1 MPRIDRF
8 HTLADVRAEKA
19 RLRLD
24 RDGVQANLQAKL
36 ELVRDV
42 EFRRA
47 LAGDAFGDMLRAWR
61 PLRSIK
67 KILGNSPGLTSS
79 ALGLVLGGKAN
90 TRIGRMLITVVAA
103 ALPLIMDRLGKSSH
117 LDPEKLAEELN
128 VSWGRVKDY
137 VRERRTAK
145 DHEPF
150 Q

>member
-1 MPRIDRF
+1 MPRIERF
-8 HTLADVRAEKA
+8 NTLADVRAEKA
-19 RLRLD
+19 CLRLE

-67 KILGNSPGLTSS
+67 KILGNSPGITGS
-79 ALGLVLGGKAN
+79 ALGLLLGGKAN
-90 TRIGRMLITVVAA
+90 TRMGRVLITVVAA
-103 ALPLIMDRLGKSSH
+103 TLPLIMDRLSKGSH
-117 LDPEKLAEELN
+117 LDAEKLAEELN

-137 VRERRTAK
+137 VRERRAAK
-145 DHEPF
+145 EPEPF
-150 Q
+150 E

>member
-1 MPRIDRF
+1 MPRIERF

-19 RLRLD
+19 RLRLE

-67 KILGNSPGLTSS
+67 KVLGNSPGLTSS

-90 TRIGRMLITVVAA
+90 TRIGRLLITVAAA
-103 ALPLIMDRLGKSSH
+103 ALPLIMDRLGNGSH
-117 LDPEKLAEELN
+117 LDAEKLAEELN

-137 VRERRTAK
+137 VRERRTTKA
-145 DHEPF
+145 HERF
-150 Q
+150 E